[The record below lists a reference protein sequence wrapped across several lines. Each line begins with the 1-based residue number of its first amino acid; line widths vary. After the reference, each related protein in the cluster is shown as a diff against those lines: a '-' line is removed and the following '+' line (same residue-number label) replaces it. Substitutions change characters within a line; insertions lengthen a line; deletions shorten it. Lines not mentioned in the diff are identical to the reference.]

1 MNLVSSTSS
10 CLCPEPEDLLFS
22 RIVDFGR
29 HFAQVGCVSI
39 LRVSENRTNLGCKH
53 ACVRE
58 GVPFAYDRGGNVC
71 VESVD
76 GDCELGLLVAP
87 TLVFALQTEF
97 YRDLAS
103 IDAFGAEL
111 QFPVVSLL

>member
-1 MNLVSSTSS
+1 M
-10 CLCPEPEDLLFS
+10 
-22 RIVDFGR
+22 
-29 HFAQVGCVSI
+29 
-39 LRVSENRTNLGCKH
+39 SENRTNVGCKH

-58 GVPFAYDRGGNVC
+58 GVPLAYDGGGNVC

-76 GDCELGLLVAP
+76 GDCEHRLLVAP
-87 TLVFALQTEF
+87 ALVFALQTEV